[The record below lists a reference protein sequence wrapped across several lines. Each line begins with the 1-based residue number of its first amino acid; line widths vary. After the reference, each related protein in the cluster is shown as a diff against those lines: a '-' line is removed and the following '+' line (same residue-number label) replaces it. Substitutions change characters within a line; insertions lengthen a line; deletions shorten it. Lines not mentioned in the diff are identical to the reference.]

1 MGFSKETR
9 QLLDQLNQI
18 YPGSIVLRTTGT
30 KTNMIL
36 PEHVTTDALGSR
48 LMIEVNDLTAPDF
61 EATREMLKM
70 MLTLNGYPQVYFQL
84 RTKEEKIDEQLM
96 IMMTYLY
103 QPALNA
109 IIYREQAKHG
119 QLTNEVVKA
128 YINGV
133 LNTLTPEDGKQDEAA
148 LRLLTLIDTKV
159 FLSAVSED
167 VDEIN
172 NELKSK
178 FPESF
183 AAAELLFDQMIV
195 EKIKDP
201 FTVGQA
207 IQTLFKGFDAQMLAW
222 DLPEIHAQEFATVT
236 PVLSAE
242 QLEQPVSSNYGIRHV
257 DFNQF
262 GDDNNKNAVFI
273 GEDKTSGQNSFILKA
288 PGTNTAEFFKELY
301 ALPTKE
307 LFEQLKQPYTA
318 Y

>member
-1 MGFSKETR
+1 MSFSKETQ
-9 QLLDQLNQI
+9 QLLEQLNTI
-18 YPGSIVLRTTGT
+18 YPGSIVLRQTGT
-30 KTNMIL
+30 DTNTIL

-84 RTKEEKIDEQLM
+84 RTKEAKIDEQLM

-119 QLTNEVVKA
+119 QLTDEVVTS

-133 LNTLTPEDGKQDEAA
+133 LKTLTPEDGKQDEAA

-159 FLSAVSED
+159 FLSAASMD
-167 VDEIN
+167 VTEIN
-172 NELKSK
+172 NELKEK
-178 FPESF
+178 FPMAF
-183 AAAELLFDQMIV
+183 AAAELLFEQMV
-195 EKIKDP
+195 VDKIKDP

-222 DLPEIHAQEFATVT
+222 DLPELHAQEFTTVT
-236 PVLSAE
+236 PVLSAK

-257 DFNQF
+257 DFNQY
-262 GDDNNKNAVFI
+262 GDDDDDSAVFV
-273 GEDKTSGQNSFILKA
+273 GEDKNTGQNSFILKA
-288 PGTNTAEFFKELY
+288 PGTDTAEFFKEIY

>member
-1 MGFSKETR
+1 MSFSKETQ
-9 QLLDQLNQI
+9 QLLEQLNTI
-18 YPGSIVLRTTGT
+18 YPGSIVLRQTGT
-30 KTNMIL
+30 DTNTIL

-84 RTKEEKIDEQLM
+84 RTKEAKIDEQLM

-119 QLTNEVVKA
+119 QLTDEVVTA

-133 LNTLTPEDGKQDEAA
+133 LKTLTPEDGKQDEAA

-159 FLSAVSED
+159 FLSAASMD
-167 VDEIN
+167 VTEIN
-172 NELKSK
+172 NELKEK
-178 FPESF
+178 FPMAF
-183 AAAELLFDQMIV
+183 AAAELLFEQMV
-195 EKIKDP
+195 VDKIKDP

-222 DLPEIHAQEFATVT
+222 DLPELHAQEFTTVT
-236 PVLSAE
+236 PVLSAK

-257 DFNQF
+257 DFNQY
-262 GDDNNKNAVFI
+262 GDDDDDSAVFV
-273 GEDKTSGQNSFILKA
+273 GEDKNTGQNSFILKA
-288 PGTNTAEFFKELY
+288 PGTDTAEFFKEIY

>member
-1 MGFSKETR
+1 MSFSKETQ
-9 QLLDQLNQI
+9 QLLEQLNTI
-18 YPGSIVLRTTGT
+18 YPGSIVLRETGT
-30 KTNMIL
+30 DTNTIL

-84 RTKEEKIDEQLM
+84 RTKEAKIDEQLM

-119 QLTNEVVKA
+119 QLTDEVVTA

-133 LNTLTPEDGKQDEAA
+133 LKTLTPEDGKQDEAA

-159 FLSAVSED
+159 FLSAASMD
-167 VDEIN
+167 VTEIN
-172 NELKSK
+172 NELKEK
-178 FPESF
+178 FPMAF
-183 AAAELLFDQMIV
+183 AAAELLFEQMV
-195 EKIKDP
+195 VDKIKDP

-222 DLPEIHAQEFATVT
+222 DLPELHAQEFTTVT
-236 PVLSAE
+236 PVLSAK

-257 DFNQF
+257 DFNQY
-262 GDDNNKNAVFI
+262 GDDDDDSAVFV
-273 GEDKTSGQNSFILKA
+273 GEDKNTGQNSFILKA
-288 PGTNTAEFFKELY
+288 PGTDTAEFFKEIY